1 MSTQPSQT
9 TNVETVEKQA
19 LNRRLEAIA
28 WGLFFVMIGG
38 LGLVPNQQ
46 VPEGT
51 WLIGTGVIML
61 GLNAARAFYGIR
73 MSGFTNFLGIV
84 AILAGVSAFLGVQFP
99 FFPVLLILIGA
110 HIILAPFE
118 RK

>member
-9 TNVETVEKQA
+9 TDVQTVEKQT
-19 LNRRLEAIA
+19 LNKRLESIA

-46 VPEGT
+46 VPGGA
-51 WLIGTGVIML
+51 WLIGAGVIML

-84 AILAGVSAFLGVQFP
+84 AILAGASALFGVQFP

-110 HIILAPFE
+110 HIILGPYE